1 MLDLRE
7 AGAFK
12 QHLRDLLVQTKAFAS
27 QDDADQ
33 FAGDAAQK
41 RANEQVC
48 SLYSWAFLGRMWRVE
63 GEGIVDMHAGGQSCG
78 CYVLSHHPSLHDR
91 ALRGLLSNT
100 RKVVGLIEGMWG

>member
-1 MLDLRE
+1 MSCSLLAQAGVQGMLDLRE

-41 RANEQVC
+41 RAKEQAC
-48 SLYSWAFLGRMWRVE
+48 L
-63 GEGIVDMHAGGQSCG
+63 Q
-78 CYVLSHHPSLHDR
+78 PS
-91 ALRGLLSNT
+91 
-100 RKVVGLIEGMWG
+100 

>member
-41 RANEQVC
+41 RANEQAC
-48 SLYSWAFLGRMWRVE
+48 F
-63 GEGIVDMHAGGQSCG
+63 
-78 CYVLSHHPSLHDR
+78 
-91 ALRGLLSNT
+91 
-100 RKVVGLIEGMWG
+100 